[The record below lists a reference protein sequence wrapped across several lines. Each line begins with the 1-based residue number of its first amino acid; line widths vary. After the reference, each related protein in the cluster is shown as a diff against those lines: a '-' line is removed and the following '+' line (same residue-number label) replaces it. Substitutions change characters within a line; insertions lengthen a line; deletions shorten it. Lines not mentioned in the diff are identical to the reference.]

1 MIDIYIDMQN
11 ISSREEFLQALSGML
26 CMPVTS
32 ADDVKEALT
41 SLKHVTLIFLNVKK
55 HPLSDDILRLL
66 KKCHRK
72 NHHLSLLFEE
82 TIRHY

>member
-1 MIDIYIDMQN
+1 MDVYIDMQY
-11 ISSREEFLQALSGML
+11 ISSREDLWQALSGML
-26 CMPVTS
+26 CMNLTS
-32 ADDVKEALT
+32 EEEVKEALT
-41 SLKHVTLIFLNVKK
+41 SLKHVTLIFLNLKQ
-55 HPLSDDILRLL
+55 HPLSDEMRHLL